1 MFKKLCFATFSW
13 WILTPT
19 NPQFD
24 NGWKQKVKAILTKI
38 KGFLSILCLSVYLY
52 VCFFVSSK
60 RQKCW
65 TDRDQ
70 LFFGTSRDP
79 LPRTRFDFWKFW
91 KFTKFFFNPRNV
103 CLFWFYNAD
112 MQKIRQKLRIY
123 IFCLSG
129 CLSFCLH
136 KKKRWNGWTIF
147 GQIFCMGSQMTPGK
161 VQMLRI
167 TKHCDK
173 HLIKNCKSITVF
185 IIVSAKRKYWKI
197 EQQIKVEIEDGR

>member
-1 MFKKLCFATFSW
+1 MFKKLFFTTFSW

-24 NGWKQKVKAILTKI
+24 NGWKLKVKAILTKI

-79 LPRTRFDFWKFW
+79 LPRTRFDFWKFR
-91 KFTKFFFNPRNV
+91 KFTKKNFIPRNV

-129 CLSFCLH
+129 CLSFCLY
-136 KKKRWNGWTIF
+136 KKNVETAGPY
-147 GQIFCMGSQMTPGK
+147 S
-161 VQMLRI
+161 
-167 TKHCDK
+167 
-173 HLIKNCKSITVF
+173 
-185 IIVSAKRKYWKI
+185 RKYFVWDLKWPLVRFRCSELQNI
-197 EQQIKVEIEDGR
+197 VINI